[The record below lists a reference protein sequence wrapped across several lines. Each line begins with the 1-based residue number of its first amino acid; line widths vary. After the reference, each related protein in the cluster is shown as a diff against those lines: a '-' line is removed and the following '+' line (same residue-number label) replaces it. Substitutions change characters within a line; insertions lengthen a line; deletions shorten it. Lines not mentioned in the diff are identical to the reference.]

1 MVKSKIL
8 SKYPN
13 LSHFF
18 GDKDST
24 FPLENIITAEQI
36 HGNKVAIIKNGKTRL
51 IKGYD
56 GMVTDKPLL
65 LFGVRTADCLPIF
78 FFDPKKK
85 VIAAIHA
92 GWKGL
97 YEGIIKSGICEMK
110 KLGCNSADIKVAIG
124 PHIKVCCYNV
134 SNERMQKFENLFGDQ
149 RSKSLYL
156 NLSKVAL
163 FQLESLGVAA
173 SAIEI
178 SDICTN
184 CNDQFWSFRREG
196 KKAGRMINV
205 IGIRE
210 Y

>member
-13 LSHFF
+13 LLHFF
-18 GDKDST
+18 GDKNST

-36 HGNKVAIIKNGKTRL
+36 HGNKVAIIKDNKVGF

-65 LFGVRTADCLPIF
+65 LGIRTADCLPIF
-78 FFDPKKK
+78 FFDPKIK
-85 VIAAIHA
+85 VIAAVHA

-97 YEGIIKSGICEMK
+97 YKRIIKNGINAMK
-110 KLGCNSADIKVAIG
+110 KLGCHPVDIKVAVG
-124 PHIKVCCYNV
+124 PHIQVCCYSV
-134 SNERMQKFENLFGDQ
+134 SKERMQKFENLFSEQ
-149 RSKSLYL
+149 RLKSWYL

-163 FQLESLGVAA
+163 YQLESLGVVAFN
-173 SAIEI
+173 IEI
-178 SDICTN
+178 SDICTS
-184 CNDQFWSFRREG
+184 CNDQFWSFRRDG

-205 IGIRE
+205 IGRL